1 MTTAVEITQWE
12 QEKEMFRKMGI
23 DIEAE
28 IHGQAWEDL
37 KPIRDALFMEQA
49 LKTKTVLEVEGE

>member
-1 MTTAVEITQWE
+1 MPNAVEITKYE

-28 IHGQAWEDL
+28 RYRKAWEDL

-49 LKTKTVLEVEGE
+49 LKTETVLIWESE